1 MQPSIG
7 FCFYSKGEKLKKNLG
22 AGWGVT
28 RNEVVH
34 IRRAE
39 MLGVVGT
46 LREGGGGVQSN
57 T

>member
-1 MQPSIG
+1 MQPCIG
-7 FCFYSKGEKLKKNLG
+7 LCFYSKGEKLNKNLG

-39 MLGVVGT
+39 MLG
-46 LREGGGGVQSN
+46 EN
-57 T
+57 